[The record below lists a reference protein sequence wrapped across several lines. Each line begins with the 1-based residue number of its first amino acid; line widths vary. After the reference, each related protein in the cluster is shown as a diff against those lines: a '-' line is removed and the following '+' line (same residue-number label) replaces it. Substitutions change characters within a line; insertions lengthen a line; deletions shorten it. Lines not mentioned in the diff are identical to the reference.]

1 MLAEF
6 VKKNVVLA
14 EFDGQKKY
22 IEKSTDFREKN
33 LEKKVKIVEKK
44 QLHFR
49 C

>member
-14 EFDGQKKY
+14 EFDGKKKNKT
-22 IEKSTDFREKN
+22 EKSTDFREKN

-44 QLHFR
+44 TTSL
-49 C
+49 